1 MVGEDGFVA
10 APQVAPQ
17 FAAIG
22 FVLVVVYPFVDE
34 EPVFVRAV
42 FFAEVVEV
50 GRHEF
55 DGGQPQLLLCAAAHG
70 QPGAQ
75 LFCGVFCRQGA
86 QLFVAIGVVDMAV
99 AACAKRVPGEVFEPV
114 AVLVFGFLAAGGE
127 ARPGVATRRQAGGE
141 EGVVEVEGVFGKRWR
156 GGAAALGE
164 QGAVVCLVFG
174 KALCEEDVAA
184 DACGE

>member
-1 MVGEDGFVA
+1 M
-10 APQVAPQ
+10 
-17 FAAIG
+17 
-22 FVLVVVYPFVDE
+22 
-34 EPVFVRAV
+34 
-42 FFAEVVEV
+42 
-50 GRHEF
+50 
-55 DGGQPQLLLCAAAHG
+55 
-70 QPGAQ
+70 
-75 LFCGVFCRQGA
+75 FCGVFCQQGV
-86 QLFVAIGVVDMAV
+86 QLFVAVGVVDVAV

-141 EGVVEVEGVFGKRWR
+141 EGVAEVKGVFGQGWW
-156 GGAAALGE
+156 GGAAALGK